1 MVNGYLKRVSEKI
14 NVLEDT
20 IEMLSDAQLKDK
32 TNEFRSKLQ
41 VARHAPIHTYHHH
54 HHHHHHHGR
63 GSVPEEGE
71 ERRKPMMGIEALRR
85 KQRTGEG
92 VGAGCY
98 G

>member
-41 VARHAPIHTYHHH
+41 VARHAPVPIHTYHHH
-54 HHHHHHHGR
+54 RHHHHGHCA
-63 GSVPEEGE
+63 VPEEGE
-71 ERRKPMMGIEALRR
+71 ERRKPMMDIEELRR
-85 KQRTGEG
+85 KQRTREG
-92 VGAGCY
+92 IGAGCH